1 LELEKKSRST
11 LMDFLKLSVI
21 VCACMDN
28 LPVIIIIKYDAFL
41 LATEE

>member
-1 LELEKKSRST
+1 
-11 LMDFLKLSVI
+11 MDFLKLSVI

-28 LPVIIIIKYDAFL
+28 LPVIIIKYDAFL